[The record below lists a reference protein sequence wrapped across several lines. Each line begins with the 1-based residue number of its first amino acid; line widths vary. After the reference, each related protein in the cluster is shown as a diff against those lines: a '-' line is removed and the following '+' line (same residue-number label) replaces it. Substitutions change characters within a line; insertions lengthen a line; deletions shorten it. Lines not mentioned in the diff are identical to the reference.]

1 MLLGHCTLPPPVL
14 QSADPKAVESP
25 EWGGGVGGQG
35 IEPKSSPL
43 PHYCKLNIVLYYVQN
58 MAKTGRDNI
67 FL

>member
-1 MLLGHCTLPPPVL
+1 M
-14 QSADPKAVESP
+14 
-25 EWGGGVGGQG
+25 GGGVGGQG